1 MALQPV
7 TPRRAAWRAGAS
19 SWSAPRGLRATGLM
33 PEETDPGWG
42 RASPA
47 GGGQVDQAP
56 QPWSSQ
62 QRGSGARGSSPA
74 LPRTLGPREG
84 SVLCRVRACE
94 GRTSWSLLA
103 GKRGSMEPCGECA
116 AS

>member
-19 SWSAPRGLRATGLM
+19 SRSAPRGLRATGLSTRGNGSWAG
-33 PEETDPGWG
+33 EGLTC
-42 RASPA
+42 
-47 GGGQVDQAP
+47 GGGQVDRAP

-62 QRGSGARGSSPA
+62 QRGSGAQGSSLA

-84 SVLCRVRACE
+84 SVFCRVRVCE
-94 GRTSWSLLA
+94 GRTSWNLLA
-103 GKRGSMEPCGECA
+103 GRRSMEPCGECA